1 MGIFLKMTWGDKDK
15 PLPKTLPLTF
25 LSLTPKFLCQ
35 VWWVE
40 RKILLSSAPAH
51 PAPLTKPLLLQHT
64 PSQDSYQST
73 PPSKKFLA
81 NMEDFSPYF
90 YTFIHLIFIDEDAE
104 GLSPKS
110 YSQKVME
117 AGLGLQTEKEH
128 LSGRM
133 ILSRARKS
141 VFVIISF
148 KIRRMSL

>member
-1 MGIFLKMTWGDKDK
+1 MGIFLKVTWGDKDK

-35 VWWVE
+35 AWWVE

-51 PAPLTKPLLLQHT
+51 PAPLTLLLQRT
-64 PSQDSYQST
+64 PSQDSYQSI
-73 PPSKKFLA
+73 PPSNKFLA
-81 NMEDFSPYF
+81 NMEDFSPYC

-117 AGLGLQTEKEH
+117 AGLGLQTEREH

-133 ILSRARKS
+133 MLSRAWKS
-141 VFVIISF
+141 VFVFISF